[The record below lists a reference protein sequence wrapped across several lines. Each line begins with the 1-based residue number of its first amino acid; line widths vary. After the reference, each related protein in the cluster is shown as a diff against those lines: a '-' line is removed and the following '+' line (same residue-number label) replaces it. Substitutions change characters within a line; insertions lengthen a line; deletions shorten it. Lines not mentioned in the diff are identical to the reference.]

1 MHACK
6 TTKMHI
12 PARTQYGLLRLV
24 HTSNSQKLCN
34 QVRRKTTVGKLP
46 FRSKSD
52 SFKLVIHSL
61 KFQPYERRCRRTK
74 QISTARVGRL
84 CMQTP
89 TSRGERVRLYYNHHA
104 FLTFAR
110 YLAIQQM
117 SPFSLQMSAQQDR
130 ARCQAKHE
138 TFAKQGVFINRIRL
152 NTFMCNAQVMERLTN
167 NELIVFQSNKKIYT
181 DFSEMKVP

>member
-34 QVRRKTTVGKLP
+34 QVRRKTTVRKLP

-61 KFQPYERRCRRTK
+61 KFQPYDRSWRRTK
-74 QISTARVGRL
+74 QISTARAGRL

-89 TSRGERVRLYYNHHA
+89 TSRGERVRLCYNHHA

-117 SPFSLQMSAQQDR
+117 SPFSLQMSAQQGR
-130 ARCQAKHE
+130 ARCQAKHG
-138 TFAKQGVFINRIRL
+138 TFAKQGVFMNRINL

-167 NELIVFQSNKKIYT
+167 NELIIPKQQKIYT
-181 DFSEMKVP
+181 DSSEMKVS